1 MIAPIGLVK
10 IADDARHRGMVV
22 MILVGGKAADNEIAA
37 AKGTEP
43 VATRRAEQFF
53 IVEELSLEDESRRFF
68 EGSQNDSRIGGT
80 DDGEF
85 VIAHG
90 AAAPIAN
97 AALEDFPRRVE
108 LLRLVETLA

>member
-1 MIAPIGLVK
+1 
-10 IADDARHRGMVV
+10 
-22 MILVGGKAADNEIAA
+22 MILVGSKAADDEISA

-43 VATRRAEQFF
+43 VETRRAEQFF
-53 IVEELSLEDESRRFF
+53 IVEELSFEDESRSFF
-68 EGSQNDSRIGGT
+68 EGSQNDSRLGRT
-80 DDGEF
+80 DDCEL

-97 AALEDFPRRVE
+97 AALEDFPCRVE